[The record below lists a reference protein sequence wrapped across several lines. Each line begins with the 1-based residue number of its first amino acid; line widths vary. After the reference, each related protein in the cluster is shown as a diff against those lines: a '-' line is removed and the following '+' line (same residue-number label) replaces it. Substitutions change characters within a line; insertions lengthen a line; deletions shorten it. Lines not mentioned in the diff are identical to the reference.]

1 MAKIVNPDGTVTD
14 TSGNFGSGLYLPEV
28 KEQMFGAFGDIQN
41 QTTNEQPFTYG
52 VYQLETQTPENIA
65 NLQNVY
71 GTGAMPVFEFV
82 KAIQTG
88 TKTYDPTNSEDV
100 INLNA
105 YQNLIADKGV
115 PAGYPTQEELQKEVI
130 KDTVSAVGT
139 QIGSNIGSAFFD
151 PTLSDLAPAEK
162 FTEGLKSSVGFG
174 TDTFT
179 LSDLSDK
186 GFEKFAGSE
195 ENLIFN
201 PKIATKETADRL
213 GFGDIFDQAK
223 ASGNAVE
230 LEKGVFAFKP
240 NLKGGEVKTGGMTF
254 ADGTTTGDLTFGQTE
269 VSNEIRGLT
278 ESQQNEYKKIAESG
292 FESKGQEQDRGYTT
306 KLGERFKSDK
316 NIGAGVGAGIT
327 SFVVDLISGSDP
339 EKAAKTAVG
348 TGLGTYIGA
357 SIGGPIGAIVGGSV
371 GRAVGGRVICNEL
384 YRQNLMT
391 KTDVLIDYQY
401 TFKHLTKQH
410 VVGYH
415 TWSIDVV
422 KKMRKGKYV
431 KFWKH
436 VAQHRC
442 NEIKYIMGISNK
454 PDYLGKIYKKILESF
469 CYVIGYFNKA
479 KDYTTLYTGE
489 KHGT

>member
-1 MAKIVNPDGTVTD
+1 MAETP
-14 TSGNFGSGLYLPEV
+14 LY
-28 KEQMFGAFGDIQN
+28 GAFGDIDN

-52 VYQLETQTPENIA
+52 VYQLQTQTPENVS

-71 GTGAMPVFEFV
+71 GTSAMPVFEFV

-105 YQNLIADKGV
+105 YQNLIAEKGV
-115 PAGYPTQEELQKEVI
+115 PAGFPTQDEIQKELI

-139 QIGSNIGSAFFD
+139 QLGGNIGSAFFD
-151 PTLSDLAPAEK
+151 PTLSDIAPSERIM
-162 FTEGLKSSVGFG
+162 EGLKSGVGFG
-174 TDTFT
+174 TKTFT

-186 GFEKFAGSE
+186 GFEKFAGSK

-213 GFGDIFDQAK
+213 GFGDMFDQAK
-223 ASGNAVE
+223 ASGNTVE
-230 LEKGVFAFKP
+230 LQDGVFAFKP
-240 NLKGGEVKTGGMTF
+240 FTKVKKSDAGMKIGDAFATSKETTDMNMIGGLDVK
-254 ADGTTTGDLTFGQTE
+254 
-269 VSNEIRGLT
+269 
-278 ESQQNEYKKIAESG
+278 QQNEYKKIAESG
-292 FESKGQEQDRGYTT
+292 FESKGQPEKRG
-306 KLGERFKSDK
+306 LGSGFTSDK
-316 NIGAGVGAGIT
+316 NIGAGIGAGVT
-327 SFVVDLISGSDP
+327 SFFVDLIGGEDP
-339 EKAAKTAVG
+339 EKAAKSAVG

-357 SIGGPIGAIVGGSV
+357 SIGGPIGAIVGGSI

-391 KTDVLIDYQY
+391 KADVLIDYQY